1 MRRLPAALAALVVIA
16 LVVPTLAQGA
26 GSTLSVSPS
35 TVQHRRAV
43 ILSGT
48 GWGANIGGTVCNRMH
63 VTAKGATG
71 PTRLFSAPI
80 VGPPNTTFR
89 LRVLVRLS
97 PGIYTLTITAT
108 DTVGN
113 VTAKAPLRFTVYQ
126 GS

>member
-1 MRRLPAALAALVVIA
+1 MRRVPAALAALAVIA

-48 GWGANIGGTVCNRMH
+48 GWGANIGGTVCNRMR

-97 PGIYTLTITAT
+97 PGTYTLTAT
-108 DTVGN
+108 QSCSGPDGAGAGQATTELTV
-113 VTAKAPLRFTVYQ
+113 T
-126 GS
+126 